1 MKQIFG
7 IGAVGNLLMFSNAG
21 FKIIVALFESNHS
34 LSAMMFVRKE
44 QRHLDTHWFF
54 SKKPA

>member
-1 MKQIFG
+1 MKQING

-34 LSAMMFVRKE
+34 LSGMM
-44 QRHLDTHWFF
+44 L
-54 SKKPA
+54 